1 MMDYEQRTIGV
12 SVLMDNKPD
21 DGAPSEGDNVLS
33 DVEFVTGGAGDDIF
47 VGNGRPNVFNT
58 YGGNDTISGRG
69 GPDQLG
75 GFGEGNKT
83 ISGGGGADLLLG
95 EAGDDLLRGGS
106 GPDTLYGTGGTNV
119 LWGGPGDDLL
129 NSEQN
134 LAHDSVTCGSG
145 DDTASRDRYDKVAAD
160 CETRN

>member
-1 MMDYEQRTIGV
+1 MRERSRLRRNRAGHHDRGVGPDGADLFSGGSGPARDMMDYEQRTIGV
-12 SVLMDNKPD
+12 SVLRDNKPD

-58 YGGNDTISGRG
+58 YGGNDRISGRG

-95 EAGDDLLRGGS
+95 EAGDDL
-106 GPDTLYGTGGTNV
+106 
-119 LWGGPGDDLL
+119 
-129 NSEQN
+129 
-134 LAHDSVTCGSG
+134 
-145 DDTASRDRYDKVAAD
+145 
-160 CETRN
+160 